1 MAFYLHYF
9 LDDFPDALLIG
20 SSQISLVNGLAQLL
34 LPW

>member
-9 LDDFPDALLIG
+9 DDFPDALLIG

-34 LPW
+34 LP